1 MICGYDRVSTDGRS
15 VDGRVRQLTQG
26 RMQQRVPR
34 DGERSQDRPHL
45 TSQSDCQARRGRRAD
60 RDAARPTG
68 AIDAGSPV
76 YPRHDRRPPGGL
88 PIDTWVD
95 TTTPHARLMLTV
107 LGGLAEFERQAR
119 GVKMGR
125 PPKLT
130 PHQAKEA
137 IKRRE
142 AGEPMRDIAKS
153 YNVSHSTISRLTE
166 QVA

>member
-1 MICGYDRVSTDGRS
+1 
-15 VDGRVRQLTQG
+15 
-26 RMQQRVPR
+26 
-34 DGERSQDRPHL
+34 
-45 TSQSDCQARRGRRAD
+45 
-60 RDAARPTG
+60 
-68 AIDAGSPV
+68 
-76 YPRHDRRPPGGL
+76 
-88 PIDTWVD
+88 
-95 TTTPHARLMLTV
+95 
-107 LGGLAEFERQAR
+107 
-119 GVKMGR
+119 MGR